1 MADPTK
7 KGEMMKLKVLG
18 CYGTELAD
26 YHTTSF
32 LIDGSLLV
40 DAGTITSALAIN
52 NLIKIKNILIS
63 HLHFDHIKGI
73 PFLTDVVF
81 GKIKEPIN
89 IIGIKEVI
97 NGLRNHM
104 LNNAIWPDFT
114 AIPPA
119 IIKLRVIEEGRF
131 ERVGDFEVKAIRV
144 NHTIPTTG
152 FIIKQKDVAILYSSD
167 TKETED
173 IWTEAKK
180 TPNLKAVIIETSFPN
195 DSQKLADISG
205 HFTPAGLKKELAK
218 IDSLDVPIFIYHL
231 KSQYDMELMK
241 KEIKAIKD
249 HKVIFLK
256 DGKEYKF

>member
-1 MADPTK
+1 
-7 KGEMMKLKVLG
+7 MMKLKVLG

-26 YHTTSF
+26 YHATSF
-32 LIDGSLLV
+32 LIDNSLLV
-40 DAGTITSALAIN
+40 DAGTITSILAIN
-52 NLIKIKNILIS
+52 DLIKIKNILIS

-81 GKIKEPIN
+81 GRIKEPIN
-89 IIGIKEVI
+89 IVGIKEVI
-97 NGLRNHM
+97 DGLRNHL
-104 LNNAIWPDFT
+104 LNNIIWPDFT
-114 AIPPA
+114 VIPPA
-119 IIKLRVIEEGRF
+119 VIKLRVIEEGRF
-131 ERVGDFEVKAIRV
+131 EQVGDFEVKAIRV

-152 FIIKQKDVAILYSSD
+152 FIIKKKDTAILYSSD

-205 HFTPAGLKKELAK
+205 HLTPEGLKKELSK
-218 IDSLDVPIFIYHL
+218 IDSLNAPICIYHL
-231 KSQYDMELMK
+231 KSQYDLKLLK
-241 KEIKAIKD
+241 KEINTIKNR
-249 HKVIFLK
+249 KIIFLE